1 MRVLWANNMYPDND
15 KIKVQAREQNEHNLR
30 RWREFRLTAE
40 YIAHSLSEIPQIQK
54 IALFGSVV
62 RQPKKEQT
70 RFWKFRKIGAEIY
83 HYCKDIDMA
92 VWLDMPAPLR
102 QIQQIISRTVKQLT
116 DEDKS
121 RVAHHQVDVFLV
133 EPGTN
138 KYLGRLC
145 KFATCPKKDKTRCKI
160 TPHCGEIQYLEQIQ
174 DFVMNPDDYL
184 GDNAIVLF
192 DRNHSAAGDNI

>member
-1 MRVLWANNMYPDND
+1 MYPDDD
-15 KIKVQAREQNEHNLR
+15 KIKVQAKEQNEYNLR

-40 YIAHSLSEIPQIQK
+40 YIARALCEIPQIHK
-54 IALFGSVV
+54 ITLFGSIV

-70 RFWKFRKIGAEIY
+70 HFRKFRKIGAEIY

-102 QIQQIISRTVKQLT
+102 QIQRIISRTVIKLT
-116 DEDKS
+116 EEDKS
-121 RVAHHQVDVFLV
+121 RVAHHQVDVFFI

-145 KFATCPKKDKTRCKI
+145 EFSTCPKKDKMKCKI
-160 TPHCGEIQYLEQIQ
+160 TPHCGQIPLLEQIQ
-174 DFVMNPDDYL
+174 DFVMNPVDYT
-184 GDNAIVLF
+184 GDNAIILF
-192 DRNHSAAGDNI
+192 DRNNSAAGGNK

>member
-1 MRVLWANNMYPDND
+1 MYPDDD
-15 KIKVQAREQNEHNLR
+15 KIKEQAKEQNEYNLR

-40 YIAHSLSEIPQIQK
+40 YIAGALCEIPQVKK

-62 RQPKKEQT
+62 RWPKKEQT
-70 RFWKFRKIGAEIY
+70 HFRKFRKIGAEIY
-83 HYCKDIDMA
+83 HHCKDIDIA
-92 VWLDMPAPLR
+92 VWLDMPVPLR
-102 QIQQIISRTVKQLT
+102 QFQQIISRVVKQLT

-145 KFATCPKKDKTRCKI
+145 EFSTCPKKDKLRCKI
-160 TPHCGEIQYLEQIQ
+160 TPNCGRIPFLEQIQ
-174 DFVMNPDDYL
+174 DFVMNTGDYTDD
-184 GDNAIVLF
+184 DAIVLF
-192 DRNHSAAGDNI
+192 DRHNSAAGGNK